1 LLRSEDSIGFVVIE
15 NLSSAHSIIVK
26 GSCWLAVVGLL
37 RSEDSIGFVVIEN
50 LSSAHSI
57 IG

>member
-1 LLRSEDSIGFVVIE
+1 VVIE
-15 NLSSAHSIIVK
+15 NLSSAYYIIVK